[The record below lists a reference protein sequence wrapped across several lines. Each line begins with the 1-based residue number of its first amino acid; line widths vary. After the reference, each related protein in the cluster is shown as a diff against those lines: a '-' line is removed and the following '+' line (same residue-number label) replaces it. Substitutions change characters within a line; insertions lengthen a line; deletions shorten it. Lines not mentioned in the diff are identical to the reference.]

1 MNLVKVFLLLI
12 LAVIIFLGVCMYH
25 IRFACSEGM
34 ANIKDSQ
41 HLGFGAWPP
50 SLYGEEPSNKY
61 YSEDLKSAMRYSDR
75 YGMMAGNK
83 FPSYDINDYLKVGK
97 HGGTKVNTQF
107 SDVTVGDAVYI

>member
-1 MNLVKVFLLLI
+1 MDSTYIFVVIILLAIAVYLKVF
-12 LAVIIFLGVCMYH
+12 
-25 IRFACSEGM
+25 SKEDM

>member
-1 MNLVKVFLLLI
+1 MMDSTYIFVVIILLAIAVYLKVF
-12 LAVIIFLGVCMYH
+12 
-25 IRFACSEGM
+25 SKEGM

-61 YSEDLKSAMRYSDR
+61 YSEDLKSAMRYSDK

-83 FPSYDINDYLKVGK
+83 FPSYDINDYLKIGK